1 MCQLAMD
8 GPRILGVV
16 LAHLTNAEATLQSG
30 VDHETSLTGWCRY
43 ASIAQFERT
52 SLRRSPHLNIADDFI
67 QEEIRRPIRV
77 PEFTGFLK
85 DTPSNRE
92 GLLYQFSVGH
102 SRENGPSTDMFLYS
116 TPGEPDAWRW

>member
-1 MCQLAMD
+1 MEFYWLVSVRIDCAVRKND
-8 GPRILGVV
+8 PAPFAGPE
-16 LAHLTNAEATLQSG
+16 HS
-30 VDHETSLTGWCRY
+30 
-43 ASIAQFERT
+43 
-52 SLRRSPHLNIADDFI
+52 DDFVA
-67 QEEIRRPIRV
+67 QEIRRPIRV

-116 TPGEPDAWRW
+116 TPGEPDEWRW